1 MSPGL
6 GLGAQAPKHNLS
18 SPKWMSAHLVLRA
31 TQSMLMNNIRCS
43 IQLDNEQRLAYPVRT
58 LELVM
63 AVPLSE
69 SASKILANDR
79 HACRLLAA

>member
-31 TQSMLMNNIRCS
+31 TQLMLMNNIRCS
-43 IQLDNEQRLAYPVRT
+43 IQLDNEQRLAYPNIGASYGRT
-58 LELVM
+58 AKRVS
-63 AVPLSE
+63 V
-69 SASKILANDR
+69 
-79 HACRLLAA
+79 